1 MEDSTTSQL
10 AGLAARCNT
19 STSSSSTGKA
29 AARTRFG
36 QVVIGP
42 PGAGKTT
49 YVAAMADL
57 LRALGRKVRG
67 AAVLVWIF
75 FKN

>member
-19 STSSSSTGKA
+19 STSSTTGKA

-75 FKN
+75 FFLN